1 MCDYYCMKLLFSIPS
16 GYHLRELVLPLRRH
30 LEVNPSITEVHC
42 VTPAAPLAKDIFK
55 EFGPKFFYHENPKDD
70 AGHRTLFSEIK
81 PDVVVTNTV
90 GHDALDEPILR
101 IAKELSIPTVTFIA
115 SWDNVWKIGRLIE
128 SKIPIFVADRFIVW
142 NSMMKEHLM
151 RIFPDV
157 AEERI
162 AIIGAPRLD
171 YFAHTDQIASKE
183 EVYKRL
189 GFDDINRPF
198 IHIATTELYEMEYIF
213 KAIREAIDS
222 NVIPNNPYIYAS
234 VHPGGS
240 MDRYKPFEKYGA
252 VLRFSPGRR
261 EDITLPS
268 FRYAPVESDILFLIG
283 VFTHAS
289 VLVNHSSTVALESLI
304 TGVPV
309 VNVKYGKFLDF
320 IGWRRSMVYR
330 DFLQHYDDL
339 VSDGATYVVKS
350 KKELIDAV
358 VDATAHPHAKDAQRA
373 STVKK
378 MITTIDGTAGKKVLD
393 FITAI

>member
-1 MCDYYCMKLLFSIPS
+1 MKLLFSIPS

-30 LEVNPSITEVHC
+30 LESNPSITEVHC
-42 VTPAAPLAKDIFK
+42 VTPAAPIAKDIFK
-55 EFGPKFFYHENPKDD
+55 EFGSKFLYHENPKDD
-70 AGHRTLFSEIK
+70 AGHRELFAQIQ
-81 PDVVVTNTV
+81 PDVVITNTV

-101 IAKELSIPTVTFIA
+101 IAKEMEISTVTFIA
-115 SWDNVWKIGRLIE
+115 SWDNVWKIGRLID
-128 SKIPIFVADRFIVW
+128 SKIPIALADRFIVW
-142 NSMMKEHLM
+142 NSMMKQHLL
-151 RIFPDV
+151 RIFPEI

-171 YFAHTDQIASKE
+171 YFAQKDKIASRE

-189 GFDDINRPF
+189 GLEDINRPF
-198 IHIATTELYEMEYIF
+198 IHIATTELYPMEYIF
-213 KAIREAIDS
+213 KTIREGID
-222 NVIPNNPYIYAS
+222 NKTIPKNPYIYAS

-261 EDITLPS
+261 EDISLPS
-268 FRYAPVESDILFLIG
+268 FRYAPTEEDIFFLIG
-283 VFTHAS
+283 VFTYAS

-309 VNVKYGKFLDF
+309 INVKYGKFLDF

-330 DFLQHYDDL
+330 DFQQHYHDL

-350 KKELIDAV
+350 KTELLDAIV
-358 VDATAHPHAKDAQRA
+358 QANANPKAGYAERA
-373 STVKK
+373 LTVKK
-378 MITTIDGTAGKKVLD
+378 MITTIDGTASKKVLD
-393 FITAI
+393 FITKI